1 MKNLTWIN
9 IYGISNE
16 EILEDLGFVIKNDRV
31 TRDGIV
37 YCLDLN
43 GNQIYADAVLAV
55 IGGKN
60 NELRLITDVS
70 ELEDDD
76 D

>member
-1 MKNLTWIN
+1 MKNLTWLN

-43 GNQIYADAVLAV
+43 GNQIYPDAVLAV
-55 IGGKN
+55 VGGKN

-76 D
+76 V

>member
-43 GNQIYADAVLAV
+43 GNQIYEDAVLAV

-60 NELRLITDVS
+60 NEFRLITDVS